1 MENLIDLLHLNEPE
15 ILFYLEKRY
24 DKNIIYTYTGTSKK
38 KKLNY
43 FFNFFV
49 CMLLTACISAHTHIH
64 SYLSS
69 YTHIHTAMGIE
80 TYIHTYKHT
89 YIHTFH
95 PFVISLLFSCRS
107 CVDSDQPFQQYQAGP
122 EVRRHPAVIHPE
134 DQARSGAFTWH
145 AMAYRYYTI
154 LNYTV
159 AYRLLYDSTCARAYI
174 HTLYGSAFSGQG
186 DHHPYIH

>member
-1 MENLIDLLHLNEPE
+1 MYVCMCACMYVFLPI
-15 ILFYLEKRY
+15 R
-24 DKNIIYTYTGTSKK
+24 TYT
-38 KKLNY
+38 
-43 FFNFFV
+43 
-49 CMLLTACISAHTHIH
+49 LTYPH
-64 SYLSS
+64 
-69 YTHIHTAMGIE
+69 THIHTAMGIE

-89 YIHTFH
+89 YIHTFN

-159 AYRLLYDSTCARAYI
+159 AYR
-174 HTLYGSAFSGQG
+174 
-186 DHHPYIH
+186 